1 MPQKVS
7 IKTGPIIDGITRKCE
22 ETELVQV
29 YCGGKDID

>member
-7 IKTGPIIDGITRKCE
+7 IKTGPIIDGITTNCE

-29 YCGGKDID
+29 YCRGKDAD